1 MKDVVSV
8 IRARIDEKGMKDK
21 AVAEKAGIEAHAFS
35 QMMNRKQKIMAT
47 DYIELCKVLDLTPD
61 DFVWKDGLP
70 RMNETE
76 KKLVWY
82 FRNMSKEG
90 KETLLKIA
98 RAFVATGTFSRND
111 EISEDLKEEYRKVD
125 RYLDYIDARMDEEF

>member
-1 MKDVVSV
+1 
-8 IRARIDEKGMKDK
+8 
-21 AVAEKAGIEAHAFS
+21 
-35 QMMNRKQKIMAT
+35 
-47 DYIELCKVLDLTPD
+47 
-61 DFVWKDGLP
+61 
-70 RMNETE
+70 MNETE

-82 FRNMSKEG
+82 FRNMNKEG

>member
-35 QMMNRKQKIMAT
+35 RMMNRKQKIMAT

-61 DFVWKDGLP
+61 DFV
-70 RMNETE
+70 
-76 KKLVWY
+76 
-82 FRNMSKEG
+82 
-90 KETLLKIA
+90 
-98 RAFVATGTFSRND
+98 
-111 EISEDLKEEYRKVD
+111 
-125 RYLDYIDARMDEEF
+125 